1 VSDRF
6 RTKYRLGRR
15 VVALSAAAGLAVAG
29 CNTTTPVKPTTAS
42 SAPPSSAASQW
53 VDQPVTFVADRLT
66 IYATY
71 RHRVAPGRTP
81 AALLIAGSGPTDR
94 NGNDPQLPNANTLK
108 TVADWLSEDGV
119 ASLRY
124 DKLGSGQTGLG
135 PYAHNVGAIGVAPF
149 EDEAAVALRYLA
161 AQPGVE
167 TTHLSVW
174 GHSEGALYALLLA
187 THPAPGDPP
196 IQALGLLEP
205 LSIRYL
211 DVLQEQIGGQIQAA
225 RKADTITAAEALT
238 MQGQLTAT
246 VADIRA
252 HGTDTEPV
260 PAFLS
265 SVFNPSDVH
274 YLAEADRFDPATLAA
289 QLPAHTPVLLTCSN
303 DDIQVTCAEVA
314 HLRSG
319 LVRSQAS
326 ITMVTLTGVDHLLKV
341 DPSRSSVNYNA
352 ILPFSPQLQK
362 AIRVFA
368 TQTA

>member
-1 VSDRF
+1 
-6 RTKYRLGRR
+6 
-15 VVALSAAAGLAVAG
+15 VAALLATAGLTVGG
-29 CNTTTPVKPTTAS
+29 CGTTIPARPITS
-42 SAPPSSAASQW
+42 SSVSSSVGGHW
-53 VDQPVTFVADRLT
+53 VDQPLTFVADRLT

-94 NGNDPQLPNANTLK
+94 DGNDPQLTNANTLK

-124 DKLGSGQTGLG
+124 DKLGSGKTGLG

-149 EDEAAVALRYLA
+149 EDEAAAALRELA
-161 AQPGVE
+161 AQPGVD
-167 TTHLSVW
+167 TSRLSVW

-187 THPAPGDPP
+187 THPAAGNPP
-196 IQALGLLEP
+196 IHALGLLEP

-211 DVLQEQIGGQIQAA
+211 DVLEEQIGGQIAAA
-225 RKADTITAAEALT
+225 RRADTITAAEATT

-246 VADIRA
+246 IADIRA
-252 HGTDTEPV
+252 HGRDTEPA

-265 SVFNPSDVH
+265 SVFNPSAVH
-274 YLAEADRFDPATLAA
+274 YLAQADRFDPATLAA
-289 QLPAHTPVLLTCSN
+289 QLPAHIPVLLSCSN

-319 LVRSQAS
+319 LVRSDAS
-326 ITMVTLTGVDHLLKV
+326 ITMVTLAGVDHLLKD
-341 DPSRSSVNYNA
+341 DPSRSSANYNA
-352 ILPFSPQLQK
+352 TLPFSPQLRK
-362 AIRVFA
+362 AIQVFA
-368 TQTA
+368 AQTA